1 MLQAEPTTKMKHL
14 LVIEDEI
21 LIQQSLK
28 KLLERKG
35 FKVDVSAS
43 GKLAI
48 DMILANNY
56 DRIICDLMLQ
66 DISGFDVIEESKK
79 KFTLQD
85 IGEKFVIMT
94 AYNSPQVLSRA
105 SSYHCKLLNK
115 PFDNLD
121 EAIRLMTE

>member
-1 MLQAEPTTKMKHL
+1 MNKILI
-14 LVIEDEI
+14 IEDEI

-28 KLLERKG
+28 KLFERKG
-35 FKVDVSAS
+35 LTVDVSAS

-48 DMILANNY
+48 DLILINDY

-79 KFTLQD
+79 KFSPQE
-85 IGEKFVIMT
+85 ISQKFVIMT

-105 SSYHCKLLNK
+105 NSYQCRLLNK
-115 PFDNLD
+115 PFDDL
-121 EAIRLMTE
+121 EQAMRTMTE